1 MLRWASLPA
10 EILTRVFQTIQS
22 TKQLGECRLVHRTW
36 DSSAESAMF
45 SREIS
50 VRDCLAFQ
58 RLYYHLRRK
67 PAKGRLI
74 RYLNLDFDN
83 VHMDRSSLKHAF
95 KLFFTPNLEVLKG
108 EMLSQHGGIGYEIIR
123 EIVYESTQEFNKL
136 RYLSNTQFTTEL
148 YWETVS
154 LFKQSLQRLDL
165 QFTDCDDMMGK
176 DNKYLI
182 NHVVLEIGE
191 FKQLKHLNLQMFYD
205 DSIVEMDKVLN
216 QCEYLQHLRA
226 AISMNQPES
235 LEDYF
240 QINEIKKIDKLR
252 SLLLYTDPGESPI
265 LLEYCTTKY
274 PNIERI
280 VYESPDGPP
289 GFAEDMESFS
299 RELEILNAVPYYE
312 IEFMLHP
319 DDSIEDIR
327 NTLKTDKNDV
337 VIDVLDDNPFPESR
351 GKEVGVK
358 VTSTSSTSEPCHLE
372 ISVASKAMKNGDNGL
387 ADPASGIAYSA

>member
-1 MLRWASLPA
+1 
-10 EILTRVFQTIQS
+10 
-22 TKQLGECRLVHRTW
+22 
-36 DSSAESAMF
+36 
-45 SREIS
+45 
-50 VRDCLAFQ
+50 
-58 RLYYHLRRK
+58 
-67 PAKGRLI
+67 
-74 RYLNLDFDN
+74 
-83 VHMDRSSLKHAF
+83 
-95 KLFFTPNLEVLKG
+95 
-108 EMLSQHGGIGYEIIR
+108 
-123 EIVYESTQEFNKL
+123 
-136 RYLSNTQFTTEL
+136 
-148 YWETVS
+148 
-154 LFKQSLQRLDL
+154 
-165 QFTDCDDMMGK
+165 MGK

-358 VTSTSSTSEPCHLE
+358 VTSTSSTC
-372 ISVASKAMKNGDNGL
+372 
-387 ADPASGIAYSA
+387 